1 MRITNPKLPRKKTDL
16 PATSWWYGRPLAEAL
31 TARAQTREEVAE
43 ALTSDA
49 NWLERDV
56 GKASLVSWLKLVQPT
71 GRGLK
76 LDVRDPSEMEEITR
90 EVRESGVP
98 SERLMWNLPDEA
110 MATWG
115 AKLRHKF
122 PRAVL
127 AIQPTSGLTELKSA
141 EIARMMSL
149 AKKCGAPCT
158 FLVQA
163 ERLTD
168 AAIRALKVAGE
179 VSVIGRT
186 GKSLPEAEE
195 ELREKGVDGMIDLV
209 PSASLVR

>member
-16 PATSWWYGRPLAEAL
+16 PPTNWWYGRPLAECL
-31 TARAQTREEVAE
+31 TARAQTREELTE
-43 ALTSDA
+43 ALKTDA

-56 GKASLVSWLKLVQPT
+56 GKASLVSWLKLVEPT
-71 GRGLK
+71 HRGLK
-76 LDVRDPSEMEEITR
+76 LDVRDPSEMEEISR

-98 SERLMWNLPDEA
+98 SERLMWSLPDEA

-127 AIQPTSGLTELKSA
+127 AMPIGGVGELKSP

-158 FLVQA
+158 FIVSN

-168 AAIRALKVAGE
+168 AAVRALKTAGE
-179 VSVIGRT
+179 VSVVGRT
-186 GKSLPEAEE
+186 GKPLEEAEK
-195 ELREKGVDGMIDLV
+195 ELRDKGVDGFIDLV